1 MSITASPDTN
11 TEADEMADYSS
22 DEFQP
27 TEHADIVEAF
37 SNAVREA
44 GAVGGRIFPCVV
56 FKQGRRTMVSTSF
69 PLLFIRRHVVSE
81 SAEKGGSPRERTN
94 RPLIPEHAKS
104 IHQYLLANPADYILP
119 PVTLNTDSMPSLHVQ
134 KASGAPTR
142 LGYIVVHDGTRFHV
156 TDGQHRL
163 AALAGY
169 SQGRT
174 HVPGALSDNAKLAED
189 GLAVLIVIESDR
201 ARIQQDFAD
210 AAQTKQIPASLLAV
224 YNTREPVNQV
234 LARITE
240 ESKLLHGRIDEV
252 GKTLP
257 KASQKLFLL
266 NQIRGMVKSLLF
278 GDYALAED
286 TLSRMAATRLATQEQ
301 RDEFVTETLIML
313 GVLTELMQPWS
324 EIAQLPT
331 SGSGADKIVA
341 LREKFVNLTAT
352 GINVIGTVVYEIN
365 RQTTDPEQR
374 AAYYRKLATEIKW
387 QRSADI
393 WANNVVVPDGKHG
406 KIATNRGPVSAAVR
420 NVKRA
425 IGLIVEAEAA
435 STAGAPSEATVPDQY
450 RLNDT
455 GAQLAGPSQN

>member
-1 MSITASPDTN
+1 MSISTYPEQT
-11 TEADEMADYSS
+11 TEADEMANYSS

-69 PLLFIRRHVVSE
+69 PLQFVRRHVASD
-81 SAEKGGSPRERTN
+81 SAQKNGSPREHTN

-104 IHQYLLANPADYILP
+104 IHQYLVANPDDYILP

-134 KASGAPTR
+134 KAVGAPTR
-142 LGYIVVHDGTRFHV
+142 LGYIIVHDGTRFHV

-169 SQGRT
+169 PQGRT
-174 HVPGALSDNAKLAED
+174 HVPGALADNPKLTED
-189 GLAVLIVIESDR
+189 GLAVLIVIESNR
-201 ARIQQDFAD
+201 GRIQQDFAD

-234 LARITE
+234 LARITD
-240 ESKLLHGRIDEV
+240 ESKLLHGRIDEL

-301 RDEFVTETLIML
+301 RDEFVAETLNML
-313 GVLTELMQPWS
+313 GVLTELMEPWS

-341 LREKFVNLTAT
+341 LREKWVNLTAT

-365 RQTTDPEQR
+365 RHTVDPEQR
-374 AAYYRKLATEIKW
+374 AAYYRKLAVEIDW
-387 QRSADI
+387 RRSAGI
-393 WANNVVVPDGKHG
+393 WANNIVVPDGKQG

-420 NVKRA
+420 NVKQA
-425 IGLIVEAEAA
+425 IGVSGGDAA
-435 STAGAPSEATVPDQY
+435 VAPPKQTVPDGQHA
-450 RLNDT
+450 LSDIDASSA
-455 GAQLAGPSQN
+455 GQLQN